1 MFDRE
6 LVITDLKNILW
17 AMEQIEK
24 RSASVNSP
32 ADFTTDDAGL
42 EKLDSVCLQ
51 LINIGE
57 VLKHIDK
64 LTESRLLANYPGV
77 DWKKA
82 KGMRDVITHHYF
94 DIDAETIYTVCREH
108 LPPMK
113 KVISAIL
120 EDVESSGR

>member
-1 MFDRE
+1 MYDSE
-6 LVITDLKNILW
+6 LVITDLRNILW
-17 AMEQIEK
+17 AMDQIEK
-24 RSASVNSP
+24 RFASVSSP
-32 ADFTTDDAGL
+32 TDFTSGDPGL
-42 EKLDSVCLQ
+42 EKLDSICLQ

-64 LTESRLLANYPGV
+64 LTESSLLANYPGV

-113 KVISAIL
+113 KVVEAIL
-120 EDVESSGR
+120 KDVENSGR